1 MFAHSEDGVHLVP
14 ELLHIAELGPLSVG
28 APVHIAPLAAAGQG
42 QHAVPDMKQILYFVS
57 NPVQYN
63 IMALLY
69 LSTSKEL
76 RIW

>member
-42 QHAVPDMKQILYFVS
+42 QHAVPDMKQIL
-57 NPVQYN
+57 
-63 IMALLY
+63 
-69 LSTSKEL
+69 
-76 RIW
+76 